1 MHVGWPACS
10 IITGGAGEVV
20 PAALAVVGDVVDE
33 GEVLVHGPRATPE
46 LRLIL
51 GLLLR
56 SSSLAAAAVLLV
68 DDLGASSSLGG
79 GGAAPAPALLR
90 CGHASCLLYVVDRLK
105 LELVVRPG

>member
-1 MHVGWPACS
+1 
-10 IITGGAGEVV
+10 
-20 PAALAVVGDVVDE
+20 
-33 GEVLVHGPRATPE
+33 
-46 LRLIL
+46 
-51 GLLLR
+51 
-56 SSSLAAAAVLLV
+56 VLLV